1 MGLRDFLAR
10 HISRNVNVYRIDD
23 FSIEAPETV
32 SMIKRVE
39 TVRIKPEISCTV
51 SKIYDADE
59 MTERLKARA
68 VNVKLSGRKAV
79 AKSYRIKRYVK
90 EDVKTQRAKLAGKPK
105 VSDMTKQIQAVPLEL
120 PNVIKS
126 MKKRPDSLRNEVVLA
141 CYGPIVEGSVLKLA
155 LNKQRGTLLVW
166 YKPGSRQLKA
176 KYVYLI
182 RRLGLGGKPEW
193 RWE

>member
-10 HISRNVNVYRIDD
+10 HISRHIDAYRIDD
-23 FSIEAPETV
+23 FSIEPPETV
-32 SMIKRVE
+32 HMSKRVE
-39 TVRIKPEISCTV
+39 TVRIKPEISCKVSRPYDIPAMTV
-51 SKIYDADE
+51 KMKS
-59 MTERLKARA
+59 RA
-68 VNVKLSGRKAV
+68 VNVSLAGKTV
-79 AKSYRIKRYVK
+79 AANSYRIKRYVK
-90 EDVKTQRAKLAGKPK
+90 EDVKTQRLKITKKPP
-105 VSDMTKQIQAVPLEL
+105 VHNMLKQAQAVPVEL
-120 PNVIKS
+120 PNI
-126 MKKRPDSLRNEVVLA
+126 LRNIKTRPASLKGEAVLA

-176 KYVYLI
+176 KYAYLI

>member
-10 HISRNVNVYRIDD
+10 HISRHVDVYTIDD

-39 TVRIKPEISCTV
+39 TVRMKPEISCKA

-68 VNVKLSGRKAV
+68 VNVKISGKKV
-79 AKSYRIKRYVK
+79 TSKTYRIKRYVK
-90 EDVKTQRAKLAGKPK
+90 EDVKTHRHKLAGKPK
-105 VSDMTKQIQAVPLEL
+105 VSNMTKQIQAVPLEL

-141 CYGPIVEGSVLKLA
+141 CYGPIVEGGVLKLA

>member
-10 HISRNVNVYRIDD
+10 HISREVNVYRIDD
-23 FSIEAPETV
+23 FSMEPPEV
-32 SMIKRVE
+32 IPIRKRVDV
-39 TVRIKPEISCTV
+39 VRIKPEISCTV
-51 SKIYDADE
+51 SKPYDADG

-68 VNVKLSGRKAV
+68 VNVKLTGKNV
-79 AKSYRIKRYVK
+79 TAKNYRIKRYVK
-90 EDVKTQRAKLAGKPK
+90 EDVKTHRHKLAGKPK
-105 VSDMTKQIQAVPLEL
+105 VSNMTKQIQSVPLEL

-126 MKKRPDSLRNEVVLA
+126 IRKRPDSLRNEAVLA
-141 CYGPIVEGSVLKLA
+141 CYGPIVEGGVLKLA

>member
-10 HISRNVNVYRIDD
+10 HISRNVNVYRVDD

>member
-1 MGLRDFLAR
+1 M
-10 HISRNVNVYRIDD
+10 NVYRVDG
-23 FSIEAPETV
+23 FSVEPPEIV
-32 SMIKRVE
+32 RMIKRVGVE
-39 TVRIKPEISCTV
+39 RMKPEISCTV
-51 SKIYDADE
+51 SKPFDPHE
-59 MTERLKARA
+59 MTERLKAKA
-68 VNVKLSGRKAV
+68 VKVKLAGKNAE

-90 EDVKTQRAKLAGKPK
+90 EDVKTHRHKLAGRPK
-105 VSDMTKQIQAVPLEL
+105 ISNMTKQIQALPVEL
-120 PNVIKS
+120 PNIIRS
-126 MKKRPDSLRNEVVLA
+126 IKKRPESLKGEAVLA

>member
-10 HISRNVNVYRIDD
+10 HISRDVNVYRIDD

-59 MTERLKARA
+59 FTERLKARA
-68 VNVKLSGRKAV
+68 VNVKLSGRKAI

>member
-10 HISRNVNVYRIDD
+10 HISRDVNVYRVDD
-23 FSIEAPETV
+23 FSIDPPEV
-32 SMIKRVE
+32 IPIKKRVD
-39 TVRIKPEISCTV
+39 VARMKPEISCTA
-51 SKIYDADE
+51 SKPYDLDE

-68 VNVKLSGRKAV
+68 VNVKLAGKKLT

-90 EDVKTQRAKLAGKPK
+90 EDVKTHRHKLQGRPK
-105 VSDMTKQIQAVPLEL
+105 VSRMTKQIQSVPLEL

-126 MKKRPDSLRNEVVLA
+126 MKKRPESLRNEAVLA
-141 CYGPIVEGSVLKLA
+141 CYGPIVEGGVLKLA